1 MLCAHVTIC
10 GGLRCWIVGPARA
23 SCENAHVDFDLSPDH
38 ELIRAT
44 VRDFAQGEVAPVA
57 EQLDRTKSFP
67 YDIVAKLGKL
77 NLMGIPFP
85 EEYGGGGGDTLAY
98 ALAVE
103 ELTRVDSSVAIT
115 LCAHTSLG
123 TQPIY
128 LFGTEEQKREWLP
141 RLCSGER
148 LGAFGLTEPEAGSD
162 AGNTRTR
169 ARLSDGEWVIDGAKQ
184 FITNAGTDISG
195 VVCITA
201 VTGQMSNGDPHNAT
215 TEISNLIVPNGTAG
229 YEQGEPYR
237 KMGWNASD
245 TRPLS
250 FSDCRVPEENLLGP
264 RAAGFKQFLHILDI
278 GRIGVAAMG
287 VGLAQGA
294 LDQALAYAKQR
305 KAFGKPIS
313 KFQAIQGKLADMS
326 TEIAA
331 ARLLVYKA
339 AREKDHGRNFTLT
352 AAQAKLKTGRLAV
365 RCAEEAVQIHGGYG
379 YIEEYPVCRF
389 YRDAK
394 ILTIGE
400 GTDEVQQMVIARAL
414 GA

>member
-1 MLCAHVTIC
+1 M
-10 GGLRCWIVGPARA
+10 
-23 SCENAHVDFDLSPDH
+23 EFDLSDDH
-38 ELIRAT
+38 RLLRAT
-44 VRDFAQGEVAPVA
+44 VREFAEQEIAPVA
-57 EQLDRTKSFP
+57 EELDRTKAFP
-67 YDIVAKLGKL
+67 YDIVRRLGEL
-77 NLMGIPFP
+77 DLMGIPFP
-85 EEYGGGGGDTLAY
+85 EEYGGAGGDSLAY

-128 LFGTEEQKREWLP
+128 LFGSEEQKREWMP

-162 AGNTRTR
+162 AGNTHTR
-169 ARLSDGEWVIDGAKQ
+169 AKLEDGEWVINGSKQ
-184 FITNAGTDISG
+184 FITNAGTEISG
-195 VVCITA
+195 VVVITA
-201 VTGQMSNGDPHNAT
+201 VTGGDGNGNR
-215 TEISNLIVPNGTAG
+215 EISNILVENGTPG
-229 YEQGEPYR
+229 YEPGAPYR

-250 FSDCRVPEENLLGP
+250 FDDCRVPAENIVGERGGGL
-264 RAAGFKQFLHILDI
+264 KQFLTVLDI

-294 LDQALAYAKQR
+294 FDQALAYAKER
-305 KAFGKPIS
+305 RAFGRPIAS
-313 KFQAIQGKLADMS
+313 FQTIQAKLADIS
-326 TEIAA
+326 AEIDAT
-331 ARLLVYKA
+331 RLLVHKA
-339 AREKDHGRNFTLT
+339 AWLKDTGRSFTLT
-352 AAQAKLKTGRLAV
+352 AAQAKLKSGRLAV
-365 RCAEEAVQIHGGYG
+365 RAAEEAVQIHGGYG

>member
-1 MLCAHVTIC
+1 M
-10 GGLRCWIVGPARA
+10 
-23 SCENAHVDFDLSPDH
+23 DFELSDDH
-38 ELIRAT
+38 RLIQRT
-44 VRDFAQGEVAPVA
+44 VRDFAANEIAPVA
-57 EQLDRTKSFP
+57 EELDREKRFP
-67 YDIVAKLGKL
+67 YELVRQLGAL

-85 EEYGGGGGDTLAY
+85 EDVGGGGGDTLAY

-103 ELTRVDSSVAIT
+103 QLARVDSSVAIT

-123 TQPIY
+123 TQPIW
-128 LFGTEEQKREWLP
+128 LFGSEQQRAEWLP
-141 RLCSGER
+141 RLCSGEI

-162 AGNTRTR
+162 AGNVKTR
-169 ARLSDGEWVIDGAKQ
+169 AHLDDDGWTIDGAKQ

-201 VTGQMSNGDPHNAT
+201 KTGES
-215 TEISNLIVPNGTAG
+215 EISNLIVPNGTPG

-237 KMGWNASD
+237 KMGWHASD
-245 TRPLS
+245 TRPLT
-250 FSDCRVPEENLLGP
+250 FTDCRVPQEHLLGP
-264 RAAGFKQFLHILDI
+264 RGAGFKQFLHVLDI

-287 VGLAQGA
+287 LGLAQGA
-294 LDQALAYAKQR
+294 LDEALAYAKDR
-305 KAFGKPIS
+305 KAFGQSIS
-313 KFQAIQGKLADMS
+313 KFQAIQGKLADMA
-326 TEIAA
+326 TEIEA

-339 AREKDHGRNFTLT
+339 ARLKDRRENFTLT

-400 GTDEVQQMVIARAL
+400 GTDEIQQMVIARAL

>member
-1 MLCAHVTIC
+1 
-10 GGLRCWIVGPARA
+10 
-23 SCENAHVDFDLSPDH
+23 VDFDLSPDH
-38 ELIRAT
+38 ELIRRT
-44 VRDFAQGEVAPVA
+44 VREFAEGEVAPVA
-57 EQLDRTKSFP
+57 EELDRCKAFP
-67 YDIVAKLGKL
+67 YEIVAQLGKL

-85 EEYGGGGGDTLAY
+85 EEYGGGGGDSLAY

-103 ELTRVDSSVAIT
+103 ELARVDSSVAIT

-128 LFGTEEQKREWLP
+128 LFGSEEQKREWLP
-141 RLCSGER
+141 QLCAGTK

-169 ARLSDGEWVIDGAKQ
+169 ARLESGEWVVNGAKQ
-184 FITNAGTDISG
+184 FITNAGTEISG
-195 VVCITA
+195 MVCITA
-201 VTGQMSNGDPHNAT
+201 VTGEGLPAGSQEGRVAAGGSTAR
-215 TEISNLIVPNGTAG
+215 EISNIIVPNGTPG

-250 FSDCRVPEENLLGP
+250 FTDCRVPETHLLGP
-264 RAAGFKQFLHILDI
+264 RGQGFKQFLHILDI

-294 LDQALAYAKQR
+294 LDEALKYAKER

-331 ARLLVYKA
+331 ARLLVHKA
-339 AREKDHGRNFTLT
+339 AREKDAGRNFTLT

-379 YIEEYPVCRF
+379 FIEEYPVCRF